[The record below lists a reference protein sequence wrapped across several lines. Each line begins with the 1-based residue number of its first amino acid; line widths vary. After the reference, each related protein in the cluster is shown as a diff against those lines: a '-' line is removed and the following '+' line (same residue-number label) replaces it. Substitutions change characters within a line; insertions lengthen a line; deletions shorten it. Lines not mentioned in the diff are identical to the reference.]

1 MKKLLIK
8 HISFLLLFTFILS
21 DDLSA
26 QQCGT
31 DVTGASIDPVTADYS
46 ATTVHVKAYFILVRK
61 SDGSGDIQM
70 STLYTFLAE
79 LEDNFGSHNII
90 FDTMCTQFIDNT
102 AMYDDGA
109 ILGGKLK
116 EYTRMMG
123 SSDGLTIFIQKSSSG
138 GGAVTGQSG
147 QIPYPSPYC
156 WFQFGA
162 SPNVGSHE
170 IGHTF
175 NLLHLGYSA
184 FGRPCEGIAA
194 HDTIKGDLVADT
206 PIERPIT
213 ECDSAVI
220 GCAWDTAV
228 CRTQPNCRDGCDNL
242 LLHSDATIIMSE
254 LEKYSCTDHFTTG
267 QANRMKSSIINNT
280 GGASNFGITLKNDT
294 ITGNDTIRFPTQI
307 TQDILIQSGGRLVVL
322 DTVYMPTKGRI
333 IIEPGGI
340 LSISGGKITRGTLGD
355 PCSER
360 IGDPRF
366 WRGIEMQISP
376 SGPYPKLYI
385 NNGTVEFS
393 ELGIHN
399 PSNRS
404 AGNAHI
410 SINYGIFRNNMHSIH
425 LLRAASSNTEDI
437 RINKS
442 RFYHDGFSY
451 LDHYTTQIKIDN
463 SKVYLDSCL
472 FDNPNHKTHPT
483 IDTSYAINVM
493 NSTIG
498 VQRTTFEDSLY
509 GIQTNK
515 FLSTTTLAVTTS
527 KFDKMIIGINTKDGT
542 NEYSITKNTF
552 VNSYQFGLV
561 SNHCKGYI
569 INKNHFKKISGGSS
583 ESKGILMSES
593 GTGYNVIQLDTFSS
607 LLYGNVSEGENGS
620 EINGLQYL
628 CNTYNF
634 NTTDFYLKG
643 KVSGIQGSQQIAAG
657 NNEGGN
663 PNDVTFN
670 LTNFDLAKLNYY
682 YRNRSGEIPAEQS
695 STKKLTKFVA
705 DTNLNCTLKGKPK
718 HDTIIHYVAWVDK
731 RDTML
736 QRKDVRS
743 GLIDGGNTSALL
755 SYIAGANSG
764 TATFLHNHL
773 INKSP
778 WLSSAV
784 VLAAY
789 NRTDIWDSTHRANLL
804 YANPDLFAFNAFRL
818 ALSDADSPLLES
830 SLEALDS
837 LTNYATARTAL
848 ESEIAML
855 NLELNALCHDKLHEL
870 KIDTLNNQDSILVW
884 LDRENGYESKRE
896 IMASYYYSRDFSEAS
911 DALEYLGSLDNLTES
926 QESDVEALGDLLPY
940 IEDVI
945 EDDRYEG
952 NLSEEEIEW
961 MVDFAE
967 GNNNHAGAEV
977 RGVLKFYYGISLEDA
992 EYLKA
997 PKRIVMNIPG
1007 ENVIVKEKTLS
1018 GVIGIFPNPTNNE
1031 ITILLPVID
1040 ESYWDIELLDLNG
1053 KVLVSQSTDRYKMKI
1068 DISKIPNGLF
1078 LVHFLNGKNER
1089 IVKRIQIMK

>member
-1 MKKLLIK
+1 MKNYLLK
-8 HISFLLLFTFILS
+8 YISALLLFTFLFS
-21 DDLSA
+21 SELSA
-26 QQCGT
+26 QCGT
-31 DVTGASIDPVTADYS
+31 EITGAPVDPVTADYS

-61 SDGSGDIQM
+61 TDGSGDIQM

-79 LEDNFGSHNII
+79 LEDNFGSHNIV

-102 AMYDDGA
+102 AMYDNGA
-109 ILGGKLK
+109 ILGGKME

-123 SSDGLTIFIQKSSSG
+123 SSDGITIFIQKSAAGST
-138 GGAVTGQSG
+138 TGQSG
-147 QIPYPSPYC
+147 IVPFPSPYC
-156 WFQFGA
+156 WFQFNA

-170 IGHTF
+170 IGHTL
-175 NLLHLGYSA
+175 NLHHTNYIA
-184 FGRPCEGIAA
+184 FGKPCFGNSSD
-194 HDTIKGDLVADT
+194 DTLKGDLVADT
-206 PIERPIT
+206 PIDYPIT
-213 ECDSAVI
+213 IPGISS
-220 GCAWDTAV
+220 CAWNDSL
-228 CRTQPNCRDGCDNL
+228 CHIYFYCKDSCNNQLQDPDQ
-242 LLHSDATIIMSE
+242 SIIMGE
-254 LEKYSCTDHFTTG
+254 RKYECTDHFTVG
-267 QANRMKSSIINNT
+267 QANRMKKSIMDNT
-280 GGASNFGITLKNDT
+280 GGASNFGIVLKNDT
-294 ITGNDTIRFPTQI
+294 ITGNDTIRVPTHI
-307 TQDILIQSGGRLVVL
+307 TKDILIQSGGRLVVL
-322 DTVYMPTKGRI
+322 DTVYMPTRGRI

-355 PCSER
+355 PCGER
-360 IGDPRF
+360 TGDSRF
-366 WRGIEMQISP
+366 WRGIEMQIST
-376 SGPYPKLYI
+376 SGQYPKVYI

-437 RINKS
+437 RINKT

-472 FDNPNHKTHPT
+472 FDNPNNRTHPNR
-483 IDTSYAINVM
+483 DSSYCISVM
-493 NSTIG
+493 NSTLG

-515 FLSTTTLAVTTS
+515 FLSTTTLAVSTS
-527 KFDKMIIGINTKDGT
+527 KFDKMIIGINTNDGT

-552 VNSYQFGLV
+552 VNSYQYGLV
-561 SNHCKGYI
+561 SKHCKGYI

-583 ESKGILMSES
+583 NSKGILMSES
-593 GTGYNVIQLDTFSS
+593 GEGSNVIQLDTFSG
-607 LLYGNVSEGENGS
+607 LLYGNVSEGINGS
-620 EINGLQYL
+620 EIDGLQYF
-628 CNTYNF
+628 CNTHNF

-643 KVSGIQGSQQIAAG
+643 KVAGTQGSQQIAAG

-682 YRNRSGEIPAEQS
+682 YRNRSGEVPAEQS
-695 STKKLTKFVA
+695 STKKLLKFTS
-705 DTNLNCTLKGKPK
+705 DTSLNCALKGKPK

-743 GLIDGGNTSALL
+743 GFIDGGNTSALL

-804 YANPDLFAFNAFRL
+804 YANPDLFDFNDFRL
-818 ALSDADSPLLES
+818 ALSEADSPLPES
-830 SLEALDS
+830 SLEALDT

-855 NLELNALCHDKLHEL
+855 NLEMNALCHDKLHEL

-884 LDRENGYESKRE
+884 LERLNDYESKRE
-896 IMASYYYSRDFSEAS
+896 IMASYYSNGDFSEAS
-911 DALEYLGSLDNLTES
+911 DALDDLSGLDNLNES
-926 QESDVEALGDLLPY
+926 QESDIDGLEDMLPY

-952 NLSEEEIEW
+952 SLSEEEIEW
-961 MVDFAE
+961 MIDFVD
-967 GNNNHAGAEV
+967 NNNNQSGAEV
-977 RGVLKFYYGISLEDA
+977 RGILKFYYGIDLESI
-992 EYLKA
+992 EYLKGS
-997 PKRIVMNIPG
+997 RIVKNIPG
-1007 ENVIVKEKTLS
+1007 ESVKIVKEKTIAS
-1018 GVIGIFPNPTNNE
+1018 MVSIFPNPSKNE
-1031 ITILLPVID
+1031 ITILLPVVE

-1053 KVLVSQSTDRYKMKI
+1053 KVLVSERTDRYKMKM
-1068 DISKIPNGLF
+1068 DISKIPNGLY
-1078 LVHFLNGKNER
+1078 LIHLLNGKNER